1 MQNMLKYYHLQHR
14 LSLLHQRCSIFL
26 LKIQR
31 NTKIRKENLPT
42 LNSLR
47 IEIENFKKTK
57 RASCKFMECELVLTD
72 MKTHESQ
79 SRSTANHN
87 NSYPQLLMQ
96 LFTSPD
102 CYEPRHCPVSGVRMP
117 TVRCPGDGQTP
128 GRRLRLRHLVS
139 ARLCPLPARPQQV
152 TGHTSHHM
160 SI

>member
-47 IEIENFKKTK
+47 IEIENIKKTK

-79 SRSTANHN
+79 SRGTANHN
-87 NSYPQLLMQ
+87 NSYPQLFNAIVHISGLLLRDTALSSVRGEDAHCAMPWRW
-96 LFTSPD
+96 PD
-102 CYEPRHCPVSGVRMP
+102 SRP
-117 TVRCPGDGQTP
+117 QTP
-128 GRRLRLRHLVS
+128 APSSRLRQTVPS
-139 ARLCPLPARPQQV
+139 PRP
-152 TGHTSHHM
+152 GLNR
-160 SI
+160 